1 MADRQVILLA
11 AGESRRMGVPNKLL
25 LEIGGVPLVRRTAE
39 ALAAIPDADVTVVLG
54 HEADEIGAALT
65 GVPAGFTMM
74 MIMRRDR

>member
-39 ALAAIPDADVTVVLG
+39 VLAAIPDGDV
-54 HEADEIGAALT
+54 
-65 GVPAGFTMM
+65 
-74 MIMRRDR
+74 